1 MKAVQDSK
9 NGGVALAIGGGNT
22 IDSAIRSQV
31 IGVNNELKGNTYH
44 KNAYYDRKTRTY
56 YPEVNG
62 VSSQYNMIDGYNN
75 TVYNVNHAYVMGAN
89 HIILGANHN
98 LANAVILGHNANA
111 ATDGGVALG
120 FGSITNRK
128 AGALDWI

>member
-9 NGGVALAIGGGNT
+9 SGGAALAIGGGNT

-31 IGVNNELKGNTYH
+31 MGVNNELKGNTYH

-62 VSSQYNMIDGYNN
+62 VSSQYNMIDGYHN
-75 TVYNVNHAYVMGAN
+75 TASNVNHAHVMGVN
-89 HIILGANHN
+89 NIILGDNHT
-98 LANAVILGHNANA
+98 LANDVVSL
-111 ATDGGVALG
+111 ALLM
-120 FGSITNRK
+120 NH
-128 AGALDWI
+128 